1 MAPEE
6 TTMEAGWK
14 EWKSEENLGRLECW
28 ARAGLTDRMIAEE
41 KIGIPEG
48 GFEAWKQACPEI
60 RERLDRGREL
70 ADNEVE
76 NALLRSARGYTVTI
90 REPVKVRRQVGGKC
104 VEDSIEMVDKTIHV
118 PASVPA
124 QIFWL
129 KNRRPNLWKERLDPR
144 RDDRTVE
151 KVNEAMRGYDELFRN
166 PVPDRKQEDMQDTP
180 LRLVHPDTQ

>member
-14 EWKSEENLGRLECW
+14 EWRSEENLGRLECW

-41 KIGIPEG
+41 KIGIPET

-60 RERLDRGREL
+60 RDRLDRGREL

-104 VEDSIEMVDKTIHV
+104 VEDTIEMVDKTIHV

-129 KNRRPNLWKERLDPR
+129 
-144 RDDRTVE
+144 